1 MPAFDKRLDQSQNT
15 LVDDSRTDLFH
26 DRGMVQFVETR
37 RDIGLE
43 HPMMIPGPQS
53 MYLGD
58 RVPSTTPRAETV
70 ADRCEIRLEDR
81 LQHQQ
86 Q

>member
-43 HPMMIPGPQS
+43 HPMMIPGPPS